1 MAQWLRFGAANAGGM
16 GSTPGQG
23 TRIPRAS
30 QRGQKMFFLKMLNF
44 SYIRQRKIN
53 TVCNH
58 LYVEPKKKKRKKETS
73 EYHKKETDTHI
84 ENKLVV
90 TSGEREA
97 ERVKVEV
104 WN

>member
-1 MAQWLRFGAANAGGM
+1 MWSL
-16 GSTPGQG
+16 
-23 TRIPRAS
+23 
-30 QRGQKMFFLKMLNF
+30 
-44 SYIRQRKIN
+44 
-53 TVCNH
+53 
-58 LYVEPKKKKRKKETS
+58 KKKKRKKETS